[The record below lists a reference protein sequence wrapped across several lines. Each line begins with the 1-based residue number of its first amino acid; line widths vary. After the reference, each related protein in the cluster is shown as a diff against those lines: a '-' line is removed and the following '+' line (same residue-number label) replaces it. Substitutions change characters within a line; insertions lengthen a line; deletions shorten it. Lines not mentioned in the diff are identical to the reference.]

1 MKLTAAGQAHM
12 ERFFRYYLRDAR
24 LRLPVVLIHA
34 NQWTRTLTK
43 PFRFG
48 AITFGR
54 HVFVGTN
61 LVARDGDGR
70 MRVPGWLL
78 AHELMHV
85 IQYERAGM
93 RRFLSAYL
101 REYAQAMRRGRK
113 LNATGHWLAYRA
125 ITQETEAYAAEA
137 AYRQWSECVE
147 TLMLR

>member
-1 MKLTAAGQAHM
+1 MRLTVEGHAHM
-12 ERFFRYYLRDAR
+12 ERFFRLYLRDEH
-24 LRLPVVLIHA
+24 LRLPVVLVHA

-54 HVFVGTN
+54 HVFVATK
-61 LVARDGDGR
+61 LAVRDGDER

-85 IQYERAGM
+85 VQYERAGM

-101 REYAQAMRRGRK
+101 REYAQAMRRGRR
-113 LNATGHWLAYRA
+113 LNTAGHWLAYRA
-125 ITQETEAYAAEA
+125 IAQEAEAYAAEA
-137 AYRQWSECVE
+137 AYQQWEERMES
-147 TLMLR
+147 LMLH